1 MPSRNNKAW
10 LLKTAKVVAAE
21 LKKHRQGTRLRIRTP
36 YRAVVTN
43 TDGWHCI
50 VGDLGKGQPRLEIW
64 LDRFPAHA
72 DRKLYAC
79 FYSWRND
86 SVSTLTKRVS
96 KNLWPIREISIK
108 DIEEEGD
115 FVLAQPL
122 RRGEFNAPI
131 LERYPN
137 GSTFFGVYDPTRPTV
152 GVNEQFCDRALAFF
166 EDVARALPLATAG
179 DESREI
185 YPQYENRR
193 RVVSHLHRERS
204 RLLATE
210 CKVRDNYQCQV
221 CELRFDERYG
231 KIGKGFAEAH
241 HRVPLSQL
249 RENVRTRIED
259 LATVCANCH
268 RMLHRM
274 SGQRD
279 DIVKLRSM
287 LKKYRKRSPK

>member
-1 MPSRNNKAW
+1 MPTRTDKAW
-10 LLKTAKVVAAE
+10 LLKTAKAVAAE
-21 LKKHRQGTRLRIRTP
+21 LKKKSQGTRLRIRTP
-36 YRAVVTN
+36 YRTVVTN
-43 TDGWHCI
+43 TDGWQCI
-50 VGDLGKGQPRLEIW
+50 IGDLGKGQSRLEIW

-72 DRKLYAC
+72 ERKLYAC
-79 FYSWRND
+79 FYSWRNN
-86 SVSTLTKRVS
+86 SVSKLSKRVS

-108 DIEEEGD
+108 DIKEAGD

-131 LERYPN
+131 LERYPD
-137 GSTFFGVYDPTRPTV
+137 GSTFFGVYDLTRPTL
-152 GVNEQFCDRALAFF
+152 GVNEQFCDRAVAFF

-179 DESREI
+179 DESTET

-193 RVVSHLHRERS
+193 HVVSHLHRERS

-210 CKVRDNYQCQV
+210 CKARDNYQCQV
-221 CELRFDERYG
+221 CGLRFDERYG

-274 SGQRD
+274 AGKRD
-279 DIVKLRSM
+279 DVKKLKTVVRSH
-287 LKKYRKRSPK
+287 KRKHR